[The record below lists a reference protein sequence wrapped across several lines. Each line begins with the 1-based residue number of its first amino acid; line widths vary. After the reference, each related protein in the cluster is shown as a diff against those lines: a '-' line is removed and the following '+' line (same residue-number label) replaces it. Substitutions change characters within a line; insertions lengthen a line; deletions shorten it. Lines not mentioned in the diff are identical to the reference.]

1 MSCRYIEVCQPIGP
15 GAMYSAVHVRADTAD
30 SSRACMTSRAHD
42 SEPMLAS
49 QGHQKCGLF
58 VDVPGLLQRKRRG
71 GTTVS
76 PASVATNDG
85 WLPQSGK
92 HLIAGT
98 SIQPCTI
105 GPWTVD
111 RGPWGQRASI
121 NSVGSSFSA
130 SPRQADSC
138 RGPQKAR
145 VPTSE
150 PLVPCSFTTARL
162 RLSTLFH
169 RGAQGTPREPSGGH
183 SPHYSQVVGPE
194 M

>member
-1 MSCRYIEVCQPIGP
+1 
-15 GAMYSAVHVRADTAD
+15 MYVRADTAD
-30 SSRACMTSRAHD
+30 NSRACMTSRAHD

-58 VDVPGLLQRKRRG
+58 VDVSGLLQRKRRG

-92 HLIAGT
+92 HLVAWPKYIALH
-98 SIQPCTI
+98 I

-111 RGPWGQRASI
+111 RGASVLV
-121 NSVGSSFSA
+121 STLSALLFLPLPDKPTAVG
-130 SPRQADSC
+130 
-138 RGPQKAR
+138 GPQKAR

-150 PLVPCSFTTARL
+150 PLVPCSCTTARL

-183 SPHYSQVVGPE
+183 SPHYCQVVGPE